1 MTNEI
6 VSKVTI
12 SLPKEL
18 LKLADR
24 IASERKISRSRVI
37 AELLENEE
45 KARTAA
51 LMEQGYREMA
61 EENVRLA
68 EEAFQMNS
76 ELMLENTDW
85 DEDNNG

>member
-1 MTNEI
+1 
-6 VSKVTI
+6 
-12 SLPKEL
+12 
-18 LKLADR
+18 
-24 IASERKISRSRVI
+24 
-37 AELLENEE
+37 
-45 KARTAA
+45 
-51 LMEQGYREMA
+51 MEQGYREMA